1 MATISNVQVTVDLA
15 GLGLDEKDLQAEAEN
30 LRPQL
35 NEVDGVETADL
46 VTVEDTPR
54 GAKAFGGFLLGL
66 LNLEIN
72 PANIKNLFTFLS
84 DRFGN
89 KPIKLVV
96 KGSDGRELNLEASSR
111 EEFDFAYQKA
121 QDFLNNTQ
129 KKQDSEHGEGSTAD
143 RD

>member
-1 MATISNVQVTVDLA
+1 MARISNVHVTLFLTELD
-15 GLGLDEKDLQAEAEN
+15 LDEEELQAEVQN
-30 LRPQL
+30 LLPQL
-35 NEVDGVETADL
+35 REVDGVEAVDS
-46 VTVEDTPR
+46 VAVEDTPR

-72 PANIKNLFTFLS
+72 PANIKTLFKFLG

-96 KGSDGRELNLEASSR
+96 KAPDGRELNIEASSR
-111 EEFDFAYQKA
+111 EEFEFAMQQA

-129 KKQDSEHGEGSTAD
+129 KTQDS
-143 RD
+143 